1 MVDPFDPRK
10 VLNSIG
16 GWGPS
21 GTATTTGGPGTGT
34 PPPPPPGGSTA
45 VTYST
50 YTAPNGPMGASLP
63 SGTIYTVGS
72 NGSFAVDYR
81 PSTSGGGSTGVSVS
95 LNPDSTSAWSIRT
108 IGGRDYRV
116 NELTGEVVPLDV
128 PGGQSSGRDPSG
140 YDPSTGLPYGVVRV
154 NTDVSPTGLVY
165 QGVPVNPDGSRYAGS
180 TSQVANYTG
189 IKEGPGG
196 LWGLNT
202 NTGTYELIP
211 GSEKLGKSTG
221 PATYSGGGGYQIPR
235 DYVGEA
241 KAKGEAGVAIAQAEG
256 AARAAVAQA
265 EAQAQ
270 MQRDAAQYGF
280 TKEQS
285 ALQRA
290 FQAAQQAW
298 QSSVTNRQLQ
308 QQDEAAKRA
317 AANDFRSAVS
327 DTDPIA
333 FAALMKGWGNLENA
347 IRGGG
352 TAVTDRALGGA
363 AGLLDLIRRPFNP
376 IPGFTWSEPTGTFVP
391 NGTAGGATGA
401 TAGGAGTTIPGLT
414 TGGSG
419 GAASPGTGGETGVA
433 DQGIPMSRQEEI
445 FQQLQNLHSVGY
457 STPPTPEQIAL
468 FWNISQGR
476 GMDPLVT
483 GNYSGIWQSVDPSA
497 PNWRPPYKG
506 YEIPGFTYNWE
517 TNQNEPA
524 GQYGRDIAVDVAP
537 TTPVNT
543 PLVPGTPVP
552 PGTIIPGLAR
562 GGMARGA
569 FVVGEGS
576 RSNPSEHSELVIA
589 PQGAHVVPLDKP
601 QAKRLLNGGLRSYA
615 DGTDPFAGMDWW
627 SLQQANEANAPT
639 FQVGV
644 DSQPFVDAGA
654 YGTRAQ
660 YIAPQPTYTPPQVVA
675 DTGPSSIGSVSTPY
689 QGAQDIRSTGSTS
702 PPPQQIR
709 ADTGP
714 SSLTNTTN
722 TAAVATTPTTS
733 TATPTAPAP
742 VPTTVSG
749 LVNYRGQEITPD
761 YQALLD
767 EIRNFRTDP
776 TANVYD
782 RTLNPMDISFNNLDP
797 ISQEVFYKGRQAEF
811 GVPVLAQQWE
821 QNRFRLPGLSRAN
834 VRIGY

>member
-81 PSTSGGGSTGVSVS
+81 PSTGGGTGVSVS

-128 PGGQSSGRDPSG
+128 PGGVQTGRDPSG
-140 YDPSTGLPYGVVRV
+140 YDPSTGLPYGVTRV
-154 NTDVSPTGLVY
+154 STTVSPTGLVY
-165 QGVPVNPDGSRYAGS
+165 QGIPVNADGSPYTGAS
-180 TSQVANYTG
+180 ASQVPGYSG

-196 LWGLNT
+196 LYGLNDK
-202 NTGTYELIP
+202 TGQYELIP
-211 GSEKLGKSTG
+211 GSEKLGKATSSG

-235 DYVGEA
+235 DYIGEA
-241 KAKGEAGVAIAQAEG
+241 NAKAQGQI
-256 AARAAVAQA
+256 AVAQA
-265 EAQAQ
+265 EAAAQQA
-270 MQRDAAQYGF
+270 RDAAQAALQRETLAMQQGF
-280 TKEQS
+280 TGEQN
-285 ALQRA
+285 ALSRA

-308 QQDEAAKRA
+308 QQDEAQKRA

-333 FAALMKGWGNLENA
+333 FAGLMKAWGNIENA
-347 IRGGG
+347 LRGGE

-363 AGLLDLIRRPFNP
+363 AGLLDLIRRPFEP
-376 IPGFTWSEPTGTFVP
+376 ISGFTWNEPTGTFVP
-391 NGTAGGATGA
+391 NGSGAVGGTTGGAMV
-401 TAGGAGTTIPGLT
+401 PGLT

-419 GAASPGTGGETGVA
+419 GAATPGAAAGGDVGVTT
-433 DQGIPMSRQEEI
+433 QEFPMSQQERT
-445 FQQLQNLHSVGY
+445 FQQLQNLHQVGY
-457 STPPTPEQIAL
+457 GRPPTPEELAL
-468 FWNISQGR
+468 FNNIAQGR

-483 GNYSGIWQSVDPSA
+483 GNYSGIWQSVDPYA

-562 GGMARGA
+562 GGMAKGA

-601 QAKRLLNGGLRSYA
+601 QAKRLLNGGLRGYA
-615 DGTDPFAGMDWW
+615 TGTDPFAGMDWW

-644 DSQPFVDAGA
+644 DSQPFIDGS

-660 YIAPQPTYTPPQVVA
+660 YIAPQPTYTAPTTTTTGGSGTTTVAAPSPSPVPSSGSSVSSTTAPPVVA
-675 DTGPSSIGSVSTPY
+675 
-689 QGAQDIRSTGSTS
+689 
-702 PPPQQIR
+702 
-709 ADTGP
+709 
-714 SSLTNTTN
+714 TNTVN
-722 TAAVATTPTTS
+722 TAAVPTTPAPSTTNT
-733 TATPTAPAP
+733 TATPAAPAP
-742 VPTTVSG
+742 ANTTVGG
-749 LVNYRGQEITPD
+749 LVNYGGQQITPD
-761 YQALLD
+761 YQARLG

-776 TANVYD
+776 TQNTYD
-782 RTLNPMDISFNNLDP
+782 RTLNPMDVSFNNLDP
-797 ISQEVFYKGRQAEF
+797 ISQEVFYRGRQAEF
-811 GVPVLAQQWE
+811 GIPVLAQQWE
-821 QNRFRLPGLSRAN
+821 QNRFRLPGLSRAS
-834 VRIGY
+834 VGIGY

>member
-1 MVDPFDPRK
+1 MVELPPEVRDAI
-10 VLNSIG
+10 IG
-16 GWGPS
+16 AFAPS
-21 GTATTTGGPGTGT
+21 GS
-34 PPPPPPGGSTA
+34 GGSSGETF
-45 VTYST
+45 
-50 YTAPNGPMGASLP
+50 GPKQYDPDIGKWVQIGSR
-63 SGTIYTVGS
+63 GTVRIVG
-72 NGSFAVDYR
+72 D
-81 PSTSGGGSTGVSVS
+81 PVSQ
-95 LNPDSTSAWSIRT
+95 A
-108 IGGRDYRV
+108 
-116 NELTGEVVPLDV
+116 
-128 PGGQSSGRDPSG
+128 SGRDPSG

-154 NTDVSPTGLVY
+154 NMDVSPTGLVY
-165 QGVPVNPDGSRYAGS
+165 QGIPVNPDGSRYTGS
-180 TSQVANYTG
+180 SASQVPGYSG

-196 LWGLNT
+196 LYGLNDR
-202 NTGTYELIP
+202 TGQYELIP

-241 KAKGEAGVAIAQAEG
+241 NAKAQGQI
-256 AARAAVAQA
+256 AVAQA
-265 EAQAQ
+265 ESQAQ
-270 MQRDAAQYGF
+270 QARDAAQAALQREMLGLQQGF
-280 TKEQS
+280 TGEQN
-285 ALQRA
+285 ALSRA

-333 FAALMKGWGNLENA
+333 FAALMKGWGNMENA

-352 TAVTDRALGGA
+352 SAVTDRALGGA

-376 IPGFTWSEPTGTFVP
+376 IPGFTWNEPTGTFVP

-401 TAGGAGTTIPGLT
+401 TGGGASVPGLT
-414 TGGSG
+414 TGGG
-419 GAASPGTGGETGVA
+419 ASPDETTSGAVA
-433 DQGIPMSRQEEI
+433 QDFPMSQQERT
-445 FQQLQNLHSVGY
+445 FQQLQNLHQVGY
-457 STPPTPEQIAL
+457 GRPPTPEELAL
-468 FWNISQGR
+468 FQNIAQGR

-483 GNYSGIWQSVDPSA
+483 GNYSGIWQSVDPYA
-497 PNWRPPYKG
+497 PNWR
-506 YEIPGFTYNWE
+506 
-517 TNQNEPA
+517 PA

-615 DGTDPFAGMDWW
+615 NGTEWW
-627 SLQQANEANAPT
+627 NNPEAFGFTVTAKGAP
-639 FQVGV
+639 
-644 DSQPFVDAGA
+644 QPV
-654 YGTRAQ
+654 YS
-660 YIAPQPTYTPPQVVA
+660 APEPTYTQPTYTTTTGGSGTTTVA
-675 DTGPSSIGSVSTPY
+675 APSSPVPSSASVS
-689 QGAQDIRSTGSTS
+689 STTA
-702 PPPQQIR
+702 PP
-709 ADTGP
+709 AV
-714 SSLTNTTN
+714 NTTN
-722 TAAVATTPTTS
+722 TASVPTTPTTIS
-733 TATPTAPAP
+733 TGTATPAAPAP
-742 VPTTVSG
+742 VPTTVGG
-749 LVNYRGQEITPD
+749 LVNYGGQQITPD

-776 TANVYD
+776 TQNVYD
-782 RTLNPMDISFNNLDP
+782 RTLNPYDVSFNNLDP
-797 ISQEVFYKGRQAEF
+797 ISQEVFYRGRQAEF

-834 VRIGY
+834 VGIGY